1 MGAAAPRLEGQDRNL
16 PGQFCH
22 QDGLGCIRQ
31 PETAH
36 SGIQTCLVWGTLQH
50 STLPGGCCSSMG
62 S

>member
-22 QDGLGCIRQ
+22 QDGLGCIRH
-31 PETAH
+31 PETTH
-36 SGIQTCLVWGTLQH
+36 RGIQTCLVWGTLQH